1 MKMNIKNIL
10 KNKRNILNDKLNEK
24 LSKREKQY
32 LLAGCAFAILF
43 ILIVFIMLPLGK
55 LNAKMEKNIDI
66 KERQLKKVYEVS
78 SRIKAI
84 EAANA
89 NSQTARGDFTVFGY
103 LEDLAEKRNIKNK
116 IEYMKPVASAGN
128 EREAVEIRIKGI
140 FEEDL
145 IGFLYGIDSS
155 PTPLKVNRFNL
166 RKSEKDK
173 NLDVTFQVQING

>member
-1 MKMNIKNIL
+1 MKMNLERIINFK
-10 KNKRNILNDKLNEK
+10 NILNDKLNEK
-24 LSKREKQY
+24 LSKREKLY
-32 LLAGCAFAILF
+32 LLAGGAFAILF
-43 ILIVFIMLPLGK
+43 ILVVFVMFPLGK
-55 LNAKMEKNIDI
+55 FNSKMEKNIDI
-66 KERQLKKVYEVS
+66 KERQLKKVYEIS
-78 SRIKAI
+78 SKIQGI

-89 NSQTARGDFTVFGY
+89 HSKAARGDFTVFGY

-128 EREAVEIRIKGI
+128 ERESVEIRLKGV

-145 IGFLYGIDSS
+145 IGFLYGIDTS

>member
-1 MKMNIKNIL
+1 MKINIKSIQNIQ
-10 KNKRNILNDKLNEK
+10 KMLNDRLNEK

-32 LLAGCAFAILF
+32 LLAGCAFAVLF

-66 KERQLKKVYEVS
+66 KERQLKKVYEIS

-84 EAANA
+84 ESANA
-89 NSQTARGDFTVFGY
+89 HSQAARGDFTVFAY

-116 IEYMKPVASAGN
+116 IEYMKPVASADN
-128 EREAVEIRIKGI
+128 KREAVEIRIKGV

-145 IGFLYGIDSS
+145 IGFLYGIDTS
-155 PTPLKVNRFNL
+155 PTPLKINRFNL

>member
-1 MKMNIKNIL
+1 MKINIKSIQNIQ
-10 KNKRNILNDKLNEK
+10 KTLNGKLNEK

-32 LLAGCAFAILF
+32 LLAGCAFAVLF

-66 KERQLKKVYEVS
+66 KERQLKSVYEIS

-84 EAANA
+84 ESVNA
-89 NSQTARGDFTVFGY
+89 RSKAARGDFTVFGY
-103 LEDLAEKRNIKNK
+103 LEDLADKRNIKDK

-140 FEEDL
+140 FEDDL
-145 IGFLYGIDSS
+145 VGFLYGIDTS
-155 PTPLKVNRFNL
+155 PTPLKIKRFNL

>member
-1 MKMNIKNIL
+1 MKINLKYINNIK
-10 KNKRNILNDKLNEK
+10 NILNDKLNDK

-32 LLAGCAFAILF
+32 LLAGGAFAMLF
-43 ILIVFIMLPLGK
+43 ILVIFIVLPLGK
-55 LNAKMEKNIDI
+55 FNAKMEKNIDI
-66 KERQLKKVYEVS
+66 KERQLKKVYEIS

-89 NSQTARGDFTVFGY
+89 QSKSARGDFTVFGY
-103 LEDLAEKRNIKNK
+103 LENLAEKRNIKNR

-128 EREAVEIRIKGI
+128 EREAVEIRIKGV

-145 IGFLYGIDSS
+145 IGFLYGIDTS